1 MFYLLQINAGSLVLF
16 HQHKDHVVPVFL
28 PEIGFYV
35 ILLLI

>member
-1 MFYLLQINAGSLVLF
+1 MFYLLQINPGSLVLF
-16 HQHKDHVVPVFL
+16 HVVPVFL